1 VKVDGHHPNSSTF
14 LPSAFVLRMTD
25 VASNSYHPVATVV
38 VKTLSG
44 ELFVFQ
50 IVPYNRTSFI

>member
-1 VKVDGHHPNSSTF
+1 VKVDGHYPNLTAL
-14 LPSAFVLRMTD
+14 LPSAFVLRTTD

-44 ELFVFQ
+44 ELFVFK
-50 IVPYNRTSFI
+50 IVPYKRTSFV